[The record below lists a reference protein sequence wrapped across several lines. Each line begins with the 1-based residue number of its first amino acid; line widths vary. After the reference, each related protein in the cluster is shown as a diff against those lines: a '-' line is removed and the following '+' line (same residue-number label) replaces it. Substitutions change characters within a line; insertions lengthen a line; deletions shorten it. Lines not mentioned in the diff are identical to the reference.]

1 MGKIFDMDGSVIRAL
16 TRLAD
21 LAIINVLWLLCCI
34 PVVTAGAATTAMFS
48 LTLKMV
54 KNEETYIFRSY
65 LKAFK
70 NNFKQSTIVWGIL
83 LVLMMVLGADAYI
96 MCNWNSS
103 LRYPMLTLVIGAA
116 LVILFIGLYIFALI
130 AKFENTVPEYFKN
143 ALLMSVRH
151 LPYTI
156 ILAVIFA
163 AQMYGDFY
171 MLVNNQYLP
180 IVILFGG
187 SAFVYVMSYI
197 HVRVFKNYIDEDEI
211 EEETL

>member
-1 MGKIFDMDGSVIRAL
+1 MDGSVIRAL

>member
-197 HVRVFKNYIDEDEI
+197 HVRVFKNYIDEA
-211 EEETL
+211 EEEVV